1 MGRWRRHSLEKKREA
16 VERMKTCANIT
27 ALAREYKIQ
36 RKLLYLW
43 KYQLEGRPE
52 AMADKYGS
60 ESAEAKL
67 RAENERLKQA
77 LAERTLE
84 VDFFKG
90 ALRRIE
96 ARQQQSGSCGE
107 TASTKR
113 SKR

>member
-1 MGRWRRHSLEKKREA
+1 MGRWRRHTLEKKREA
-16 VERMKTCANIT
+16 VARMKTCANIT
-27 ALAREYKIQ
+27 ALAREYGIE
-36 RKLLYLW
+36 RKLLYVW

-52 AMADKYGS
+52 AMADKYAP

-67 RAENERLKQA
+67 RAENERLKRA

-84 VDFFKG
+84 IDFFKG

-96 ARQQQSGSCGE
+96 ARQQPSGSCGE
-107 TASTKR
+107 TASTKK